1 MRVSRCCRGLAAH
14 GRLRIQT
21 LAGHGDA
28 SAGSLSGRDRTAVAS
43 CTSGHY
49 PDLREGR
56 CPGIASV
63 GTALAGRW
71 AMKSLK
77 QAAQDYIQMRRHL
90 GFKMRHEERRLR
102 RFVSFMEQE
111 KSPYVT
117 TKLALKWATQPAEA
131 QHATWAER
139 LRCVRVSARY
149 CSGADPRTEVPPLGI
164 LPFHPQRATP
174 YLYSQEEIRRLME
187 AARCLEPNGGLRG
200 LTYHCL
206 FGLLAVTG

>member
-63 GTALAGRW
+63 GTTLAGGW

-77 QAAQDYIQMRRHL
+77 QAAQDYIRMRRDL
-90 GFKMRHEERRLR
+90 GFKMRHEERRLK
-102 RFVSFMEQE
+102 RFVFFMEVQNA
-111 KSPYVT
+111 SYIT
-117 TKLALKWATQPAEA
+117 TKPALKWAKELAHA
-131 QHATWAER
+131 QR
-139 LRCVRVSARY
+139 PPSAQ
-149 CSGADPRTEVPPLGI
+149 TVI
-164 LPFHPQRATP
+164 
-174 YLYSQEEIRRLME
+174 
-187 AARCLEPNGGLRG
+187 
-200 LTYHCL
+200 
-206 FGLLAVTG
+206 